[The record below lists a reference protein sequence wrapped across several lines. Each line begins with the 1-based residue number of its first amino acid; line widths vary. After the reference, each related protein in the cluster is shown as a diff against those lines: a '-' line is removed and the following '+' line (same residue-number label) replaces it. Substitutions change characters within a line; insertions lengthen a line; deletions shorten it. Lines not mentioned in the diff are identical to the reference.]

1 MKEFFLAI
9 AVIVAFLCLLSLY
22 RGIRG
27 PTVFDR
33 LLGVNVVGTK
43 TVIFLLLIGII
54 YGRLELFVDI
64 SLVYAI
70 LNFVGILAFSK
81 YVENE

>member
-1 MKEFFLAI
+1 MKGFFLAI

-43 TVIFLLLIGII
+43 TVILLLLIGII

-81 YVENE
+81 YVESE

>member
-1 MKEFFLAI
+1 MKGFFLAI

-43 TVIFLLLIGII
+43 TVILLLLIGII

-70 LNFVGILAFSK
+70 LNFVGILVFSK

>member
-1 MKEFFLAI
+1 MKGFFLAI

-43 TVIFLLLIGII
+43 TVILLLLIGII

>member
-43 TVIFLLLIGII
+43 TVILLLLIGII

>member
-43 TVIFLLLIGII
+43 TVILLLLIGII

-81 YVENE
+81 YVESK

>member
-43 TVIFLLLIGII
+43 TVILLLLIGII

-81 YVENE
+81 YVESE

>member
-1 MKEFFLAI
+1 MKGFFLAI

-43 TVIFLLLIGII
+43 TVILLLLIGII

-70 LNFVGILAFSK
+70 LNFVGILGFSK